1 MYPPQYKF
9 TKAQQIGKDRV
20 PEQILQAGP
29 WHWDPQKTD
38 HVDHTTFVGN
48 VDYDWKG
55 LERWALDFA
64 EQSGAPQKWFT
75 IDREQGVIRHGN
87 DVVNGM
93 PYHGQAR
100 QLLETNGYNEHNT
113 QYYKVK
119 DQALEQHFE
128 PLWNMVNL
136 DNKNMSVFV
145 QMPGHTIPSHTDV
158 YSSFIRQDKTAF
170 TGGSLAVDA
179 WEDAQMWSDFERVRR
194 YIIFVNDWDWGQFY
208 HNGNHVLQ
216 PWRGGDMWQIP
227 LGMNHGSAN
236 AGINPKVTFHWS
248 GKTLPGQ
255 AVADKIAF
263 NTTGDLYQD
272 FVQPQP

>member
-1 MYPPQYKF
+1 MYPPEYKF
-9 TKAQQIGKDRV
+9 TTDRQNCKDRV
-20 PEQILQAGP
+20 PQQILDAGN

-38 HVDHTTFVGN
+38 HHDDQTFVGN

-55 LERWALDFA
+55 LEQWAIKFA
-64 EQSGAPQKWFT
+64 EKSGSPQRWFT
-75 IDREQGVIRHGN
+75 IDRENGIIKHGH

-93 PYHGQAR
+93 PYYDQAR

-119 DQALEQHFE
+119 DRDLEEHFE

-136 DNKNMSVFV
+136 EDKNMSVFV
-145 QMPGHTIPSHTDV
+145 QMPGHSIPSHADV
-158 YSSFIRQDKTAF
+158 YSSFIRQDKSAF
-170 TGGSLAVDA
+170 ANGELNVDK
-179 WEDAQMWSDFERVRR
+179 WEDARAWNDFQRVRR

-208 HNGNHVLQ
+208 HQGNYVMQ

-227 LGMNHGSAN
+227 MALNHGSAN

-248 GKTLPGQ
+248 GKT
-255 AVADKIAF
+255 VAGKSVANDIAF
-263 NTTGDLYQD
+263 KTKGVLYDD
-272 FVQPQP
+272 FTKVQ